1 MVSTRLSGRSC
12 EEVKSRRPR
21 HRGYNGSGLKTLK
34 TASRPGP
41 CSRQKWTSEELE
53 FARRCVGQYRLVMA
67 ENKKRRLLSSTAT
80 EQVED
85 EIVQEVLNESIFEES
100 NHDEGE
106 DGEAAVPLPEDDE
119 VITMEGEAAYVVN
132 RYMTNRYLI
141 Q

>member
-41 CSRQKWTSEELE
+41 FSRQKWTSEELE
-53 FARRCVGQYRLVMA
+53 FARRCVGQYRLMMA
-67 ENKKRRLLSSTAT
+67 ENKKRRLSSA

-85 EIVQEVLNESIFEES
+85 EIVQEILNESVFEES
-100 NHDEGE
+100 NNHEGE
-106 DGEAAVPLPEDDE
+106 DVEEAVPEDDE
-119 VITMEGEAAYVVN
+119 VIPMEGEAAYVVN